1 MFDAKLAA
9 DAKTLPM
16 FCHSNPKCWFCSRC
30 QIPCFGPKSQ
40 MSGIWAVFCWDYR
53 ECFHIFVSDMRT
65 LVTILYWMLSV
76 VVAALVVSSAGY
88 TFQESIL
95 MGTMFLP
102 GALAAKYLFPKVSF
116 KKRSEGILNVIYIVL
131 AILVLEYLLIYAT
144 NIFIHTLRLG
154 TDDYDVIHYNLP
166 SPGIIANPVFIS
178 ILVSI
183 LAIGGSLI
191 DRWLTVKHPE
201 IETPV
206 TFCSMRKKVTL
217 LPSEIVYVESC
228 DTEVIVHASDGRA
241 LHNRTPISQWEALLG
256 PGFIRIHRAF
266 LVNSRYAKLESQD
279 TVSVADTK
287 LPVSRKYQKQLNM
300 LFQEN

>member
-1 MFDAKLAA
+1 M
-9 DAKTLPM
+9 M
-16 FCHSNPKCWFCSRC
+16 FCWE
-30 QIPCFGPKSQ
+30 
-40 MSGIWAVFCWDYR
+40 YR
-53 ECFHIFVSDMRT
+53 ECFPIFVDDMRT

-76 VVAALVVSSAGY
+76 VIAALVVSSAGY
-88 TFQESIL
+88 TFLESLL

-102 GALAAKYLFPKVSF
+102 GALGAKYLLPKVSF
-116 KKRSEGILNVIYIVL
+116 RKRSEGIQGVIYIVL
-131 AILVLEYLLIYAT
+131 AILVLEYLLILAANTY
-144 NIFIHTLRLG
+144 IHYQRLG
-154 TDDYDVIHYNLP
+154 GNGSASNYYQMHEMPLP
-166 SPGIIANPVFIS
+166 SMIVNPLFIT

-241 LHNRTPISQWEALLG
+241 LHNRTPISQWESLLG
-256 PGFIRIHRAF
+256 PGFVRIHRAF
-266 LVNSRYAKLESQD
+266 LVNSNHVESYNQD
-279 TVSVADTK
+279 TVKVGEES
-287 LPVSRKYQKQLNM
+287 LPVSRKYQKDLKE
-300 LFQEN
+300 LLS

>member
-1 MFDAKLAA
+1 
-9 DAKTLPM
+9 
-16 FCHSNPKCWFCSRC
+16 
-30 QIPCFGPKSQ
+30 
-40 MSGIWAVFCWDYR
+40 
-53 ECFHIFVSDMRT
+53 MRT
-65 LVTILYWMLSV
+65 LATILYWMLSV
-76 VVAALVVSSAGY
+76 LIAAFVVSSAGY
-88 TFQESIL
+88 TFQESLL

-102 GALAAKYLFPKVSF
+102 GALGAKYMLPKVSF
-116 KKRSEGILNVIYIVL
+116 KKRSEGIQGVIYIVL
-131 AILVLEYLLIYAT
+131 AILVLEYLLIIGT
-144 NIFIHTLRLG
+144 NSLIENMRHGIPFGQSSSFSQYYQIQ
-154 TDDYDVIHYNLP
+154 LP
-166 SPGIIANPVFIS
+166 SIMVNPLFIS

-228 DTEVIVHASDGRA
+228 DTEVIVHSSDGRA
-241 LHNRTPISQWEALLG
+241 LHNRTPISQWESLLG

-279 TVSVADTK
+279 TVSVADTR
-287 LPVSRKYQKQLNM
+287 LPVSRKYQKHLND
-300 LFQEN
+300 LIPNS

>member
-1 MFDAKLAA
+1 
-9 DAKTLPM
+9 
-16 FCHSNPKCWFCSRC
+16 
-30 QIPCFGPKSQ
+30 
-40 MSGIWAVFCWDYR
+40 
-53 ECFHIFVSDMRT
+53 MRT

-116 KKRSEGILNVIYIVL
+116 KKRSEGVLNAIYIVL
-131 AILVLEYLLIYAT
+131 AILVLEYLLIFAT

-228 DTEVIVHASDGRA
+228 DTEVIVHASDGRD
-241 LHNRTPISQWEALLG
+241 LHNRTPISQWESLLG
-256 PGFIRIHRAF
+256 PGFVRIHRAF
-266 LVNSRYAKLESQD
+266 LVNSRYAKLES
-279 TVSVADTK
+279 
-287 LPVSRKYQKQLNM
+287 
-300 LFQEN
+300 